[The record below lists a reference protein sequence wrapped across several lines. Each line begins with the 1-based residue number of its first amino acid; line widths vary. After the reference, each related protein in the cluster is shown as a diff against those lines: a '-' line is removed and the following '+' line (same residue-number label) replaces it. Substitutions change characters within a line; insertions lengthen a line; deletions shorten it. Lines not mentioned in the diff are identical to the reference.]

1 MRNQVLERRTE
12 LLKMEGL
19 GFTKYEIVKQL
30 TNKYDVSDRMLYY
43 DYQRRKS
50 WQPLIQELADPEK
63 LVLKIINRFE
73 QIYQRAAFIHIQADN
88 DNARIGALRTMIE
101 ANSKLAETV
110 ALRDVAKDLAEIKAH
125 LRIE

>member
-1 MRNQVLERRTE
+1 
-12 LLKMEGL
+12 MEGL
-19 GFTKYEIVKQL
+19 GFSKNEILKQL
-30 TNKYDVSDRMLYY
+30 TSKYGISDRMLYY

-50 WQPLIQELADPEK
+50 WQPLIQELADPQK
-63 LVLKIINRFE
+63 LILKIINRFE
-73 QIYQRAAFIHIQADN
+73 QIYQRAAFIHLSADN

-110 ALRDVAKDLAEIKAH
+110 VLRDIAKDLAEIKAH